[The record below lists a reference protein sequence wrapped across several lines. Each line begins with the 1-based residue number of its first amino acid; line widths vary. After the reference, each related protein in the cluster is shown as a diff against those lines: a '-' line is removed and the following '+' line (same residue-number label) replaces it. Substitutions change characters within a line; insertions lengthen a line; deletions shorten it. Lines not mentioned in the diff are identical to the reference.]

1 MYAKVSKTNDTK
13 EFAMISKRPMSCVF
27 CPKLTNRFINFKE
40 IIVVWYDR
48 GLSSSSFLNNSI
60 TNPQ

>member
-40 IIVVWYDR
+40 VIVTEMKGLCSFYALEKGIIV
-48 GLSSSSFLNNSI
+48 SF
-60 TNPQ
+60 